1 VLQLFSL
8 VSMIAFSVVG
18 ATVGWRIWKI
28 ARRTGGAPE
37 RWIALCLLPICG
49 FGYPLL
55 VLAQAFSGK
64 AALVAMSL
72 GIAASDFGLGCIFFF
87 TRAVFRPRVRWL
99 GPALTSAVVLLLFH
113 WGALTVRL
121 LETRSP
127 AIAFDFRLTLLVDFV
142 SALGF
147 GWAAIESL
155 TYAAA
160 LRRRV
165 ALGLADPLV
174 ANRLLLW
181 GLAGISTVV
190 INFVNGLAAA
200 RGLNML
206 ADPATLIVTG
216 VLGIANALALGL
228 AFAAPARYA
237 AWVRSRSERAVAA
250 AAA

>member
-1 VLQLFSL
+1 LLQLFSL
-8 VSMIAFSVVG
+8 VSIIAFSVVG
-18 ATVGWRIWKI
+18 ATVGWRIGKI

-55 VLAQAFSGK
+55 VSAQAFAGG

-87 TRAVFRPRVRWL
+87 TRAVFRPGVRWL
-99 GPALTSAVVLLLFH
+99 GPLLTSIVALLLFH

-121 LETRSP
+121 LEMRSP
-127 AIAFDFRLTLLVDFV
+127 VIAFDFRLTLLVDAV
-142 SALGF
+142 SAVGF
-147 GWAAIESL
+147 GWAAVESL
-155 TYAAA
+155 PYAAA
-160 LRRRV
+160 PRRRA

-181 GLAGISTVV
+181 GLVGLSTVA
-190 INFVNGLAAA
+190 INFVNGLAAV

-206 ADPATLIVTG
+206 QDPVTLLVTG
-216 VLGIANALALGL
+216 VLGLANALALAL
-228 AFAAPARYA
+228 AFLTPERYA
-237 AWVRSRSERAVAA
+237 AWIRGRAGRATA
-250 AAA
+250 